1 MGLLHPARSL
11 KPSHHHYPP
20 CISHWL
26 CIQIEIYATS
36 MMMVM
41 CVREHVFSSKCVH
54 VSQSTYLCE
63 RVMCIVLSSLGCIH
77 CPSHRSMY
85 RWGCNYVPQWSSLC
99 FFTAQELSRQRSV
112 CAPWKLP
119 AENHMAMRAI
129 MDFSPPLRTSTP
141 PLSPSYPFFS
151 VFLLLSMNIW
161 ADVNRCVLLA
171 TSLFV
176 LQHPPKLSLHF
187 RKCMPAREC
196 TQRSV
201 AKQWESML
209 MTTTVGRCFIT
220 SEDYEIQLYW
230 QQHAVHAIYN
240 TPFHLFLLYLLIIYV
255 HQAACY
261 VSFQLVAK
269 VGVCVQI

>member
-36 MMMVM
+36 MMMCVCVCVGACVFFKVCACRSEYMLM
-41 CVREHVFSSKCVH
+41 CV
-54 VSQSTYLCE
+54 YE

-129 MDFSPPLRTSTP
+129 MDFFSPLRA
-141 PLSPSYPFFS
+141 PLSPSYSFS
-151 VFLLLSMNIW
+151 QCFSFCRWTFEQMSI
-161 ADVNRCVLLA
+161 DV
-171 TSLFV
+171 
-176 LQHPPKLSLHF
+176 
-187 RKCMPAREC
+187 
-196 TQRSV
+196 
-201 AKQWESML
+201 
-209 MTTTVGRCFIT
+209 CF
-220 SEDYEIQLYW
+220 
-230 QQHAVHAIYN
+230 
-240 TPFHLFLLYLLIIYV
+240 
-255 HQAACY
+255 
-261 VSFQLVAK
+261 
-269 VGVCVQI
+269 